1 LSVLEELV
9 AGLAA
14 ITAVEWIAVALAL
27 AYVFL
32 AIAQNAWCWPVAA
45 VSAVLYL
52 VLFERSGLHMQ
63 AALQLFYL
71 GMATYGWRTWRTR
84 IPERAVAVHR
94 WSWQRHALAL
104 GLVALVAALNGAL
117 LSGDPSKP
125 WLPYVDAA
133 IAWGSVVASWMVA
146 RKVLENWLY
155 WIVADLAAAVLAAG
169 QGLLATAL
177 LFLVYT
183 VLATRGYL
191 QWRRDERAL
200 APAT

>member
-1 LSVLEELV
+1 
-9 AGLAA
+9 
-14 ITAVEWIAVALAL
+14 
-27 AYVFL
+27 
-32 AIAQNAWCWPVAA
+32 
-45 VSAVLYL
+45 
-52 VLFERSGLHMQ
+52 
-63 AALQLFYL
+63 
-71 GMATYGWRTWRTR
+71 
-84 IPERAVAVHR
+84 VHR